1 MENKNKKGLKCGN
14 LTLCGVSIAG
24 EQTAVAVS
32 ELDICFDI
40 GLCPR
45 AALACGHV
53 CLTHGHMDHAAGLAY
68 YFSQRE
74 FQGMAPGT
82 VLLPK
87 QIAKPVKQMLKA
99 WDGIEGKVS
108 PREIVPMA
116 DGDEYEIRRNLRVR
130 TFRVPHTTTALG
142 YLVYERREK
151 LLDEYHGL
159 TGAQIIELKNKN
171 IPITRSVEVPLV
183 CYLGDLEL
191 EGLQWTDMMRQA
203 KILIIECTF
212 FEDDHQH
219 RARFGQ
225 HVHLVDLIK
234 LLKQLQNEHI
244 VLTHLS
250 RRTNMSKAKELLNEK
265 LEPNERE
272 RIHFFMAR

>member
-87 QIAKPVKQMLKA
+87 QIVRPVKQMLKA

-116 DGDEYEIRRNLRVR
+116 DGDEYEIRRNLWVR
-130 TFRVPHTTTALG
+130 AFRVPHTTATLG

-151 LLDEYHGL
+151 LLDEYHSL
-159 TGAQIIELKNKN
+159 TSAQIIELKNQNK
-171 IPITRSVEVPLV
+171 PITRSVEIPLV

-191 EGLQWTDMMRQA
+191 EGLQWTDMMRRA

-212 FEDDHQH
+212 FEDDHLH
-219 RARFGQ
+219 RARFGR
-225 HVHLVDLIK
+225 HVHLDDLVK

-250 RRTNMSKAKELLNEK
+250 RRTNMAKAKELLSEK
-265 LEPNERE
+265 LEPGERE